1 LNSNLESYKHKKDLI
16 EELDFY
22 KSIILKKLDDGEINS
37 ASEKVN
43 SAKIL
48 IDEHL
53 DCFELEQQICEF
65 DDLRDEINTE
75 LSKYRMLYERRFHNL
90 LKERLNES
98 NLENFSKLLA
108 MLKNDI
114 DHNLDK
120 YNLMD
125 ISSSINNY
133 FRFIKK
139 IYEILSCYKVLNYH
153 DASEKIFEFVRDIK
167 SKDFPNL
174 KVLISSI
181 YKNLINNRL
190 FEYSKECEKL
200 TLSDLS
206 KKMAINQER
215 LLNFINFIK
224 NQRVS
229 PIKDYI
235 PTTQEVIFKHPELEN
250 IKNL

>member
-1 LNSNLESYKHKKDLI
+1 MKFNLNPESYKHKKDLI
-16 EELDFY
+16 EELNYY
-22 KSIILKKLDDGEINS
+22 KSIILKKINDGEINS

-43 SAKIL
+43 SAKTL
-48 IDEHL
+48 IEEHQ
-53 DCFELEQQICEF
+53 DSFDLEHQGLEF
-65 DDLRDEINTE
+65 DDLRDKITTE
-75 LSKYRMLYERRFHNL
+75 LQKYRMLYQRRFNNL
-90 LKERLNES
+90 LKERLSES

-125 ISSSINNY
+125 ISASISNY

-153 DASEKIFEFVRDIK
+153 DASDKIFDFVRDIK
-167 SKDFPNL
+167 SEDLPNL

-190 FEYSKECEKL
+190 FEFSKECDKL
-200 TLSDLS
+200 SLSDLS
-206 KKMAINQER
+206 KKMSINQER
-215 LLNFINFIK
+215 LLDFITLIK
-224 NQRVS
+224 KQRRS

-235 PTTQEVIFKHPELEN
+235 PTTQEVIFKHPEL
-250 IKNL
+250 

>member
-1 LNSNLESYKHKKDLI
+1 MDFNSNLESYKDKKDLI

-22 KSIILKKLDDGEINS
+22 KSIILKKIDNGEINS
-37 ASEKVN
+37 ASEKVK

-48 IDEHL
+48 IDEHQSSFGL
-53 DCFELEQQICEF
+53 DEQILEF
-65 DDLRDEINTE
+65 DELRDKLKVE

-114 DHNLDK
+114 DKNLND

-125 ISSSINNY
+125 ISASINNY

-153 DASEKIFEFVRDIK
+153 DASDKIFDFVRDIK
-167 SKDFPNL
+167 SEDFPNL

-181 YKNLINNRL
+181 YKSLINNRL
-190 FEYSKECEKL
+190 FEFSKGCDKL
-200 TLSDLS
+200 SLSELS
-206 KKMAINQER
+206 KRMEINQER
-215 LLNFINFIK
+215 LLNFITLIK
-224 NQRVS
+224 NQRKS

-235 PTTQEVIFKHPELEN
+235 PSTQEIIFKQQQF
-250 IKNL
+250 

>member
-1 LNSNLESYKHKKDLI
+1 MNFNLNPESYKHKKDLI
-16 EELDFY
+16 EELNYY
-22 KSIILKKLDDGEINS
+22 KSIILKKINDGEINS

-43 SAKIL
+43 SAKTL
-48 IDEHL
+48 IEEHQ
-53 DCFELEQQICEF
+53 DSFDLEQQGLEF
-65 DDLRDEINTE
+65 DDLRDKITLE
-75 LSKYRMLYERRFHNL
+75 LQKYRMLYQRRFNNL
-90 LKERLNES
+90 LKERLSES

-125 ISSSINNY
+125 ISASISNY

-153 DASEKIFEFVRDIK
+153 NASDKIFDFVRDIK
-167 SKDFPNL
+167 SEDFPNL

-190 FEYSKECEKL
+190 FEFSKECEKL
-200 TLSDLS
+200 SLSDLS
-206 KKMAINQER
+206 KRLSINQKR
-215 LLNFINFIK
+215 LLDFINLIK
-224 NQRVS
+224 KQRRS

-235 PTTQEVIFKHPELEN
+235 PTTQEVIFKHPEL
-250 IKNL
+250 